1 MNTLIRIASPEDITA
16 PVGFDTPL
24 DMLRACHRRV
34 EQQFST
40 LRRLSSHLA
49 MSGSDKQAQEAATAV
64 MRYFDIAAPKH
75 HADEEEDLFPA
86 LMESMAGSDAV
97 CLRELTHQL
106 LSQHVELDGYWQRF
120 RSVLVEVAAGRPAQL
135 APALVQAF
143 DALYSE
149 HILREEAELL
159 PMAERLLSDREI
171 QRIGQA
177 MRLRRGAAV

>member
-75 HADEEEDLFPA
+75 H
-86 LMESMAGSDAV
+86 
-97 CLRELTHQL
+97 
-106 LSQHVELDGYWQRF
+106 
-120 RSVLVEVAAGRPAQL
+120 
-135 APALVQAF
+135 
-143 DALYSE
+143 
-149 HILREEAELL
+149 
-159 PMAERLLSDREI
+159 
-171 QRIGQA
+171 
-177 MRLRRGAAV
+177 